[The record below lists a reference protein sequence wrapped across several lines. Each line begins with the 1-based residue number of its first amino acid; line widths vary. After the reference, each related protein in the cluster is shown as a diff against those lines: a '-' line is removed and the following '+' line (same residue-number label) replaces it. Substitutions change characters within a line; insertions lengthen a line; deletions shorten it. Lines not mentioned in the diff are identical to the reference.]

1 MQYLETKGE
10 VKEIQSNWEEEL
22 YRLGEDLEKK
32 KKENP
37 FDIIF
42 WLFYVD
48 LKISIISISIEA
60 IFLLIAEHYIKN
72 LEVAS
77 SSYQKVLEENRVL
90 YNQVQDLK
98 GFSPLSCIF

>member
-1 MQYLETKGE
+1 MRIWK
-10 VKEIQSNWEEEL
+10 
-22 YRLGEDLEKK
+22 KK

-42 WLFYVD
+42 WLLYVD

-60 IFLLIAEHYIKN
+60 VFLLIAEHYIKN

-98 GFSPLSCIF
+98 GFSPLSCIFWVEKIKNLMMQGAYLLNSMQEQ